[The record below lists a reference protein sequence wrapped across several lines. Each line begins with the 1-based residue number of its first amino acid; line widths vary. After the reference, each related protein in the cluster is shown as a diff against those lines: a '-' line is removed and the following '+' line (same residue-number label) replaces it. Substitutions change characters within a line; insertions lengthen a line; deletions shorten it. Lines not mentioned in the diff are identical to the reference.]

1 MSQADIERLRAGYKA
16 LSRGDWDEAFSA
28 MHPDFELETPV
39 RFGPGTYRG
48 PEAARRFF
56 EDLLEPFE
64 DVTVEPLEFFERGDR
79 IVAFIVVRYRP
90 AGSSATMENRIGH
103 LWTMREGRATRLQ
116 LFPRREEALEA
127 AGLSE

>member
-16 LSRGDWDEAFSA
+16 VSRGDWDEAFSA

-39 RFGPGTYRG
+39 RVGPGTYRG
-48 PEAARRFF
+48 TEAARRFF